1 MFVVDDMAI
10 LGAIIAASLASGA
23 SGASLFS
30 QGGTKTTRTFKN
42 PAGKMRK
49 VKLDGALKGIDPEG
63 TIGHITDA
71 GPDYGKPVGDKGQI
85 ISSDSTPLE
94 RLGIGSYD
102 AVKIGQGVA
111 DGLKKM
117 LNPRGA
123 DQIFKKTA
131 KYGNM
136 GTLASDLLKDQ
147 GFMKGYMNT
156 LLSGGKVFD
165 PSKMSNDQIVN
176 ILKNPGNLAP
186 IIQADPKKYK
196 DIWDMIN
203 NKFPKYKIEP
213 TIPEGWTRTRPADQ
227 PGGGGGG
234 GGTQTGEGTDGGGT
248 KTGGDGPEEP
258 PPPLPPPRYPDPGPD
273 KPKKPRKPDK
283 PEKKDPEDSDDQKKP
298 KPKPLPGPHQVQE
311 RDIQSQQK
319 PLRRQVPQQWYPEY
333 SFGGQNL
340 LKLTDLEKLEELK
353 NYSLFDLVN
362 PLLEGDRNNLLA
374 IQNRLKDKM
383 RFNNT
388 YPNPQP
394 ERPLP
399 PPPANFDSSYQMRDV
414 MPVSYPFSL
423 DQPHAN
429 NYYDKYAFEY
439 STETNK
445 NIDAVKRDA
454 TFAPE
459 ISKILNGPRRGYTAT
474 DSQIMK
480 HEGAKSS
487 LLEGLDST
495 AIDQLDLMMLR

>member
-1 MFVVDDMAI
+1 MGFIIDDMAMM
-10 LGAIIAASLASGA
+10 IALISVAMASGA
-23 SGASLFS
+23 SGANLFS
-30 QGGTKTTRTFKN
+30 QGGNKTTRSFKN
-42 PAGKMRK
+42 KKTGNVRK
-49 VKLDGALKGIDPEG
+49 VKLDGSLKNIDPVG

-71 GPDYGKPVGDKGQI
+71 GPDYGKPVNDKGEI

-102 AVKIGQGVA
+102 AVKIGQSVS

-123 DQIFKKTA
+123 DQIFRKSA

-136 GTLASDLLKDQ
+136 GTLTSDLLKDQ
-147 GFMKGYMNT
+147 DFMKGYMDT

-165 PSKMSNDQIVN
+165 PSKMSNDQIVS
-176 ILKNPGNLAP
+176 ILGNPANLAP
-186 IIQADPKKYK
+186 IIQADGDKYK
-196 DIWDMIN
+196 AIWDMIN

-213 TIPEGWTRTRPADQ
+213 TIDEPWTRTAPSDPERPKPPPPVPVKPD
-227 PGGGGGG
+227 PKKPPKPP
-234 GGTQTGEGTDGGGT
+234 D
-248 KTGGDGPEEP
+248 KPPEEP
-258 PPPLPPPRYPDPGPD
+258 PEGP
-273 KPKKPRKPDK
+273 KR
-283 PEKKDPEDSDDQKKP
+283 PEGPKKDPPEEPDDEKE
-298 KPKPLPGPHQVQE
+298 KPKPLPTPQEVKEREIEREARQPKRQPVPH
-311 RDIQSQQK
+311 
-319 PLRRQVPQQWYPEY
+319 QWYPEY
-333 SFGGQNL
+333 AFGGQNL

-374 IQNRLKDKM
+374 IQNRLKEKM
-383 RFNNT
+383 RFSNT
-388 YPNPQP
+388 YANPRP
-394 ERPLP
+394 EPQLP
-399 PPPANFDSSYQMRDV
+399 PPPASFDSSYQMRDV

-429 NYYDKYAFEY
+429 NYYDRYAFEY
-439 STETNK
+439 STESNK
-445 NIDAVKRDA
+445 NIDAVKRDH
-454 TFAPE
+454 TFEPE

-495 AIDQLDLMMLR
+495 SIDQIDLMMLR